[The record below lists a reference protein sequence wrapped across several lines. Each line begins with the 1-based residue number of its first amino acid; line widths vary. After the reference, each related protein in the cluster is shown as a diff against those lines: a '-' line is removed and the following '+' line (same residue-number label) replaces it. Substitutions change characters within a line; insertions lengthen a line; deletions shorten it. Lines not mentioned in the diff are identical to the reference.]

1 MTTFKKKDFKK
12 LVRESENID
21 ELVTDDGSMISGDE
35 KYNKGVD
42 VKTGPI
48 NMPGDIKG
56 IAQDTDKFRSQAVQ
70 PRNWWWSL
78 SYGYGQGSGKSPD
91 SVTGSNIHAQPFENG
106 DSSGVSENETVS
118 ESDISEERMR
128 KMVEDILSKKSD
140 NKELVN
146 KRNSSDVNR
155 NNIPDIDELSDTKM
169 IIVGKL
175 RDLIDS
181 MEGSNLNGEEYGIV
195 LNFLVSNLDTSTIPS
210 DYKNMIR
217 KKI

>member
-12 LVRESENID
+12 LLIESDNID
-21 ELVTDDGSMISGDE
+21 ELVNGDGSMISGDE

-48 NMPGDIKG
+48 NMPGDVKG
-56 IAQDTDKFRSQAVQ
+56 VAQDTDKFRSQAVQ

-78 SYGYGQGSGKSPD
+78 SYGYGQGSGKRPD
-91 SVTGSNIHAQPFENG
+91 SVTASSVHSQPFETG
-106 DSSGVSENETVS
+106 DSSAVSENETVS

-140 NKELVN
+140 NQDLVN
-146 KRNSSDVNR
+146 KRNNSDVNR
-155 NNIPDIDELSDTKM
+155 NGIPDIEELSDTKM
-169 IIVGKL
+169 IMVGKL
-175 RDLIDS
+175 RDLIDT
-181 MEGSNLNGEEYGIV
+181 MESGNLSGEEFGII
-195 LNFLVSNLDTSTIPS
+195 LNFLVSTLDTSSIPS
-210 DYKNMIR
+210 DYKNIIR